1 MGIET
6 ILERLNTPA
15 ASADSR
21 DEATALAEEVSAILR
36 GLVPSAAFAL
46 CAWDPMTSSHAHH
59 TLAADGYPEFTL
71 AHINDSYVRDNPG
84 FHLIHRL
91 TRALRWRDMAREWDL
106 DFSKTPTAEEFLV
119 PDGFHEGTTICLRLR
134 DGRYTGSLHM
144 SWSHPG
150 EATDDRR
157 ETIEQFQP
165 ILALVC
171 DTLRAPQ
178 VLAEGLAPNVHALV
192 VSSHGNATEIPGRDS
207 SPELAEGTELRR
219 LLGKSHGPRK
229 YRRFLWRDPIGLC
242 HRIEVIPC
250 RGGLSLITEQTVPW
264 PYGLTARE
272 LEILH
277 LVASG
282 LSNPDIAKR
291 LYVSPRTV
299 STHVEHLLGKLGCAS
314 RAQLAAMAVNEGLL
328 LGEEPGIA

>member
-1 MGIET
+1 MGMET
-6 ILERLNTPA
+6 ILERLQSPA
-15 ASADSR
+15 TSADSK
-21 DEATALAEEVSAILR
+21 DGAASFAAEVSGILR
-36 GLVPSAAFAL
+36 QLVPSAAYAL
-46 CAWDPMTSSHAHH
+46 CAWDPTTASHTHQ
-59 TLAADGYPEFTL
+59 TLAADGYPERTL
-71 AHINDSYVRDNPG
+71 THLNDSYVRDNPG

-91 TRALRWRDMAREWDL
+91 TRALRWRDMSQEWDL
-106 DFSKTPTAEEFLV
+106 DFSKTQTAEEYLV
-119 PDGFHEGTTICLRLR
+119 PDGFQEGTTICLRLR

-144 SWSHPG
+144 SWSRPR

-178 VLAEGLAPNVHALV
+178 VLAETLAPDVHALV
-192 VSSHGNATEIPGRDS
+192 VSANGNATELPGRAAGPD
-207 SPELAEGTELRR
+207 LAEGTELRR
-219 LLGKSHGPRK
+219 MLAEPQGWHHH
-229 YRRFLWRDPIGLC
+229 RRFLWRDRIGLC

-250 RGGLSLITEQTVPW
+250 SGGLSLITEQTVPW
-264 PYGLTARE
+264 PYCLTARE

-277 LVASG
+277 LVTAG
-282 LSNPDIAKR
+282 LSNPEIAKR

-328 LGEEPGIA
+328 LCEQPGIA

>member
-1 MGIET
+1 MGMET
-6 ILERLNTPA
+6 ILERLDTPA
-15 ASADSR
+15 TAADAR
-21 DEATALAEEVSAILR
+21 DEATALAEEASTILR
-36 GLVPSAAFAL
+36 GLVPSAAYAL
-46 CAWDPMTSSHAHH
+46 CAWDPTTSSHVHRA
-59 TLAADGYPEFTL
+59 LAADGYPELTL
-71 AHINDSYVRDNPG
+71 AHINDAYVRDNPG

-91 TRALRWRDMAREWDL
+91 SRALRWRDMAREWDL
-106 DFSKTPTAEEFLV
+106 DFSRTQTAEEFLA
-119 PDGFHEGTTICLRLR
+119 PSGFHEGTTICLRLR

-144 SWSHPG
+144 SWSRPG

-157 ETIEQFQP
+157 DTIERFQP

-178 VLAEGLAPNVHALV
+178 VLAEVLAPDVHAVV
-192 VSSHGNATEIPGRDS
+192 VSAHGTATTLPGRAS
-207 SPELAEGTELRR
+207 GPELAEGTELRR
-219 LLGKSHGPRK
+219 VLAKSHGRHNR
-229 YRRFLWRDPIGLC
+229 RRFLWRDPIGLC

-250 RGGLSLITEQTVPW
+250 RGGLSLITEQTVPS
-264 PYGLTARE
+264 PYCLTARE

-282 LSNPDIAKR
+282 LSNPEIGKR

-299 STHVEHLLGKLGCAS
+299 STHVEHLLGKLSCAS

-328 LGEEPGIA
+328 LGEQPGIA